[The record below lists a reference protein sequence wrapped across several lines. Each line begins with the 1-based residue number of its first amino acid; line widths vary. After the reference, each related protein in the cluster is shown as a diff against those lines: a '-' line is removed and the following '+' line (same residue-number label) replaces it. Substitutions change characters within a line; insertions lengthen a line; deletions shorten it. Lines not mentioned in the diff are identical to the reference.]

1 MAATTQ
7 QIIDALNDAILA
19 KIQGNVVQSYTVNG
33 KDIKYM
39 SLKDLREFRKELMAE
54 IAQANGEGNVN
65 YADFTDTR

>member
-54 IAQANGEGNVN
+54 IAQAKGEGNVN